1 MNLSYFL
8 GKDFIQDALDSNS
21 LIYLKEDDTTLIK
34 IINLP
39 NLWMNDS
46 SLYYLMEQNVVGH
59 LDTLSRFDDLVKNID
74 TAITAF
80 NFEQNELFNKKL
92 KKFDQWMIKVL
103 I

>member
-39 NLWMNDS
+39 
-46 SLYYLMEQNVVGH
+46 
-59 LDTLSRFDDLVKNID
+59 
-74 TAITAF
+74 
-80 NFEQNELFNKKL
+80 
-92 KKFDQWMIKVL
+92 
-103 I
+103 